1 MIDAFLCSPSKIR
14 GLCAKLHR
22 HQSCCISKCWP
33 WHERGRRPFGCCM
46 KSQILLFD
54 MFHLVCTV
62 DCQCQAMKFDREA
75 MSISHNSIRLLSIS
89 TSSIFCY

>member
-1 MIDAFLCSPSKIR
+1 MIDAFLCYPSKIR
-14 GLCAKLHR
+14 GLCAELHR

-54 MFHLVCTV
+54 MFQSGMYC
-62 DCQCQAMKFDREA
+62 
-75 MSISHNSIRLLSIS
+75 RLPVLG
-89 TSSIFCY
+89 YEV